1 MVGRKARQPLRWK
14 ATLGCQVRPN
24 PSPREGEAVMWLGLA
39 RSSTS
44 YTPRVPR
51 PPVQEALWSVEPPPC
66 SSGADGGSP
75 PGGARGECECVVRCE
90 FTVAQVME
98 DPQ

>member
-44 YTPRVPR
+44 YIHLESLDRLCRKRSGRSSRHRAALAPTAAPRRVVP
-51 PPVQEALWSVEPPPC
+51 AGSASAWC
-66 SSGADGGSP
+66 GASS
-75 PGGARGECECVVRCE
+75 RWLR
-90 FTVAQVME
+90 
-98 DPQ
+98 